1 MKVLWITNIL
11 FPEAISLITKQP
23 AISRSG
29 GWMIGAAKALVENKN
44 NMNLS
49 VATITNLVDDLV
61 KVDGAQWS
69 YYALPYGKGAF
80 NFNDEYEKYWKRI
93 EAEYK
98 PDVVHIHGTELSLG
112 LSFVNACGAD
122 NVVVSIQGLTSVI
135 CNYYE
140 AGMSRAEII
149 KSMTPRD
156 IIRGS
161 ILKDKWRFE
170 QRGLYEIELLR
181 KVHHV
186 IGRTHWDR
194 SHVWAINPEAHYYY
208 CNETLQPPFYE
219 GRWEYAKCIPHSI
232 FVSQASYPLKG
243 FHQLLKA
250 LPLVI
255 KQYPDVKVNVA
266 GTHREMRSF
275 SQRKNMSGYENYL
288 NKLISKLDLEEH
300 VNWLGALDVL
310 QMKHE
315 YLSANVF
322 ISPSS
327 IENSPNSVC
336 EAQMLGTP
344 VIASYVGGTMDLI
357 PNESCGYLYRFE
369 DIEMLAHLIC
379 TVFAKSL
386 SFDNT
391 IMQATSRDRHNGIAN
406 SQILQSIYTSVS

>member
-11 FPEAISLITKQP
+11 FPEATELITKKP
-23 AISRSG
+23 TISRSG
-29 GWMIGAAKALVENKN
+29 GWMIGAAKALVENN
-44 NMNLS
+44 DNVELC
-49 VATITNLVDDLV
+49 VATITDLVNDLV
-61 KVDGAQWS
+61 KVVGEQWA

-80 NFNDEYEKYWKRI
+80 QFNEEFEKYWKRI
-93 EAEYK
+93 NAEYK

-112 LSFVNACGAD
+112 LSYVNACGAD

-149 KSMTPRD
+149 KSITPRD
-156 IIRGS
+156 VIRGS

-181 KVHHV
+181 KIHHV
-186 IGRTHWDR
+186 IGRTCWDR
-194 SHVWAINPEAHYYY
+194 SHVWAINPEVRYYH
-208 CNETLQPPFYE
+208 CNETMQAPYYD
-219 GRWEYAKCIPHSI
+219 GQWEYTKCKPHTI

-255 KQYPDVKVNVA
+255 NHYPDIKVNVA
-266 GTHREMRSF
+266 GTHREMRTL
-275 SQRKNMSGYENYL
+275 SQRKKMSGYENYL
-288 NKLISKLDLEEH
+288 NKLISKLGLKYH
-300 VNWLGALDVL
+300 VNWLGPIDV
-310 QMKHE
+310 QGMKQE

-322 ISPSS
+322 VSPSS

-344 VIASYVGGTMDLI
+344 LIASYVGGTMDLV
-357 PNESCGYLYRFE
+357 PNKECGLLYRFE
-369 DIEMLAHLIC
+369 EVEMLAYCIC
-379 TVFAKSL
+379 EVFEQSD

-391 IMQATSRDRHNGIAN
+391 IMRETAVERHNPKKNA
-406 SQILQSIYTSVS
+406 LRLMEIYKEIS